1 MLEEKI
7 AVIAN
12 YMWEKSIKNIKN
24 ALSEAEISN
33 FNMNDYYYLT
43 MIHELK
49 NPKMSEAA
57 DKLKLTKPAIS
68 ALVKRL
74 SRSELITKVQ
84 SKEDKRIYYLK
95 LTDKALQIIEGDN
108 RIYERIADT
117 ITKKLDSKQITELD
131 SLLENVIENM
141 GDEL

>member
-24 ALSEAEISN
+24 VLSEAEISN

-43 MIHELK
+43 IIHELK
-49 NPKMSEAA
+49 NPKMSEVA

-74 SRSELITKVQ
+74 SKSELITKVQ

-117 ITKKLDSKQITELD
+117 ITKKLDSKQINELD